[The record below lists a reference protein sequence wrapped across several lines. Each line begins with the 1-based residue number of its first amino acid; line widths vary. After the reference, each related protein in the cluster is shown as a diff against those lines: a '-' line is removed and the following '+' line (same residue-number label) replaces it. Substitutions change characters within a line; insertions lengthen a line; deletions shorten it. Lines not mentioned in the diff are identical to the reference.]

1 MKNDFVEGMEILI
14 NCKRLVENLVRET
27 EIKIRNAN
35 MAGKN
40 SYFLEEEKEKYL
52 SALGQM

>member
-27 EIKIRNAN
+27 EIKIRNVN

-40 SYFLEEEKEKYL
+40 SYFLEEEKERYL
-52 SALGQM
+52 RALGQM